1 MLRPGLLLAALA
13 LTRAE
18 HSVLVRGRA
27 GVPIYSPQPHLL
39 APTAAQQRRLERF
52 GGVGLRPKAERVHH
66 PENEVFFRQY
76 PVEETFFR
84 SFAPAPC
91 TLIAKQVPPS
101 DVKCDHAPKY
111 SCGPLSA
118 LRRIDGC
125 QVWSVG
131 SNSQTCFERFVHA
144 QAPNCAIHTFDPT
157 LGPRA
162 ARQLRARLPFAT
174 LHEYGLSG
182 ADTDNGSLWNWHP
195 SRPQPHTPTRL
206 RSLRTLMRQLN
217 ASWVDYL
224 KVISQK
230 RGRYCHCYLN
240 RRGSRWPRLFRP
252 P

>member
-1 MLRPGLLLAALA
+1 MSINNSGDIEYSTMLRPGLLLAALA

-91 TLIAKQVPPS
+91 TLIAEQVPPS

-144 QAPNCAIHTFDPT
+144 QAPNCAIHTFDPRSA
-157 LGPRA
+157 LGPR
-162 ARQLRARLPFAT
+162 
-174 LHEYGLSG
+174 
-182 ADTDNGSLWNWHP
+182 GSCAP
-195 SRPQPHTPTRL
+195 GCRL
-206 RSLRTLMRQLN
+206 RRCTSTACLAPIRTTATCGTGTRADRN
-217 ASWVDYL
+217 HTRPHGCARCARSCD
-224 KVISQK
+224 SST
-230 RGRYCHCYLN
+230 
-240 RRGSRWPRLFRP
+240 RRGGIISR
-252 P
+252 